1 MKYDRLL
8 EIENFIKEKK
18 SLTIEELL
26 DAFDISIQTLRRDLK
41 ELEDKGSVK
50 KVYGGVVYN
59 EKNGVIDI
67 AYREVNS
74 LEAKKEVGELA
85 SSLISNNDVI
95 FIDSGTTACQIIP
108 YIKDKKNLTI
118 ITHSLLALKE
128 LENRNDIKVI
138 LMGGEY
144 RNDIKSFVFDV
155 SKLNYNFNISFI
167 STVGFD
173 DKAGLT
179 NNDYYEGQ
187 VKSEIIKHSKKICV
201 VLDHTKFDKIMFNS
215 FASLSDIDIVVSDEK
230 VSKKYEDL
238 FREYKI
244 LYICD

>member
-1 MKYDRLL
+1 MNKQKIRKLYEKIDYL
-8 EIENFIKEKK
+8 E
-18 SLTIEELL
+18 SEL
-26 DAFDISIQTLRRDLK
+26 
-41 ELEDKGSVK
+41 
-50 KVYGGVVYN
+50 
-59 EKNGVIDI
+59 DI
-67 AYREVNS
+67 A
-74 LEAKKEVGELA
+74 LFEAKH
-85 SSLISNNDVI
+85 
-95 FIDSGTTACQIIP
+95 Q
-108 YIKDKKNLTI
+108 
-118 ITHSLLALKE
+118 
-128 LENRNDIKVI
+128 RNDIKVI